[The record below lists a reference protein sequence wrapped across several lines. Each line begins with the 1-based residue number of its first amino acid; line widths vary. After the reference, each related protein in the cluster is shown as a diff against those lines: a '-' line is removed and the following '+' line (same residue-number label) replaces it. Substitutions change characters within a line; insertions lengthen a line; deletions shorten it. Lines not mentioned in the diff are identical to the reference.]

1 VEYTVLAEVAPALIA
16 VVVSSVVSVRLV
28 PPAMFTTASSMVP
41 ALFSAMTTKRDCTA
55 LTVPSVAEDGTTKL
69 AGVPVTV
76 VTAPLV
82 KDAERKSKVSAE
94 AEMVNALAATDAEM
108 GWISGYTAMVPVAAG
123 SETV

>member
-28 PPAMFTTASSMVP
+28 PPAMFTTANSMVP

-55 LTVPSVAEDGTTKL
+55 LTVPSVAEDGTTRL
-69 AGVPVTV
+69 AGVPDTV
-76 VTAPLV
+76 VTAPLPRAV
-82 KDAERKSKVSAE
+82 ERKSKVSE
-94 AEMVNALAATDAEM
+94 DAEMVNALAATDAEM

-123 SETV
+123 RETV